1 MLNEKNKSYMER
13 LDREE
18 TKKKKQLAILRKTYE
33 NTMQEKEMLI
43 AQLEAVIDEQESKL
57 NGMKN
62 KCCRIHVKKT
72 IGWMIEKNEKQK

>member
-1 MLNEKNKSYMER
+1 MER

-43 AQLEAVIDEQESKL
+43 AQLEAVIDEQESKQ
-57 NGMKN
+57 NGMKK

-72 IGWMIEKNEKQK
+72 IS

>member
-18 TKKKKQLAILRKTYE
+18 TKKKKQLAILRKTHE
-33 NTMQEKEMLI
+33 NTIQEKEMLI

-57 NGMKN
+57 NGMN
-62 KCCRIHVKKT
+62 IW
-72 IGWMIEKNEKQK
+72 I